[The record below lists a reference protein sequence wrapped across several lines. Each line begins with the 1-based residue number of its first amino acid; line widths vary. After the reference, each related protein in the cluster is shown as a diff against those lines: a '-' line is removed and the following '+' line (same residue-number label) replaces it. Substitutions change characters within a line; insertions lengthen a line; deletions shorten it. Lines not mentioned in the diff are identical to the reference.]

1 MLRDLYVDCDE
12 WSDYVAITGAII
24 IGILLGLTLVCIIGG
39 GIFALCIQ
47 FGVGGAIFSILFLFW
62 LYCWWRLWQKM

>member
-1 MLRDLYVDCDE
+1 MLRDLYIDCDE

-24 IGILLGLTLVCIIGG
+24 ILLGLTFVCIVAG

-47 FGVGGAIFSILFLFW
+47 FGIGGAIVSVLILLW
-62 LYCWWRLWQKM
+62 LYCWWRLWKKM